1 VTGLPDAGAIEV
13 LYGSAAG
20 LQAFDP
26 LDELLTQNT
35 PGMPGGAERGNEFGS
50 GLADG
55 DFNGDG
61 YADLAVGAGSQDI
74 GLAKG
79 AGTVTLV
86 YGSPGGLQTEQ
97 PPATLFV
104 EGADGLPDTP
114 EAQDFFGDHLT
125 SGDFN
130 GDGCADLVVGVKA
143 EDIGAIA
150 DAGEAIAI
158 YGSQGGLN
166 QGLLAAQAWVEG
178 SSGVPGLPEP
188 GDHLGNDVAGG
199 DLNGDGFDDL
209 VVGAPGEGLGGVD
222 RGAVI
227 TL

>member
-1 VTGLPDAGAIEV
+1 MARPWSPPRPHRVAGLLATSVVILVLPPGGAWGAAVRAPAARVADFNGDGYGDLAIGTSRASVTGLPDAGAIEV

-35 PGMPGGAERGNEFGS
+35 PGMPGRPERGNEFGS

-104 EGADGLPDTP
+104 EGADGLPDTRRP
-114 EAQDFFGDHLT
+114 RT
-125 SGDFN
+125 SS
-130 GDGCADLVVGVKA
+130 
-143 EDIGAIA
+143 E
-150 DAGEAIAI
+150 
-158 YGSQGGLN
+158 
-166 QGLLAAQAWVEG
+166 
-178 SSGVPGLPEP
+178 
-188 GDHLGNDVAGG
+188 
-199 DLNGDGFDDL
+199 
-209 VVGAPGEGLGGVD
+209 
-222 RGAVI
+222 
-227 TL
+227 TT